1 MEDELTTDLDI
12 LSIIRVIIKKFWI
25 ILYIAIICAI
35 GTDVFFTINYKPIY
49 QTTSQFLVTAKENST
64 YSSKMTIISTKEMA
78 EKFSY
83 LLSSSV
89 MAKEVAKNLGYA
101 SLPGTIETSVVG
113 ESSILSVTV
122 NADSPLNAY
131 NIMNNLILSYNNV
144 SKHMDDSAL
153 IEPLD
158 NIRMPSY
165 PSNAV
170 DSKRNLM
177 LGFGGGALVSLGII
191 VLLELLKDDLKT
203 EKHVEKKL
211 DIKLFGTLYEEK
223 RNYFKVK
230 RKRSL
235 LINDI
240 ATSFEYIEN
249 IKEIRFKL
257 THFLTN
263 NDLKSVLITSTFENE
278 GKTTLAVN
286 LALSLAMT
294 GAKVLLIDMDLK
306 KPSLYKI
313 FGLNKNEI
321 ISFEKMLKL
330 KDYHQAINKNLMG
343 IDVLANSQSYIDSEL
358 LIDDSKLEQLFQNLK
373 NEYDYIIVDSAPVLV
388 AEDTVGLSS
397 KVDTTLFV
405 ARENYGKVRYINDA
419 IDLIKE
425 IDGNLIGCVLTRCFK
440 LPFSKVVN
448 YGRYH
453 GYYENR
459 YKKLFKDSQKEVK
472 LQQGDMNE

>member
-1 MEDELTTDLDI
+1 M
-12 LSIIRVIIKKFWI
+12 
-25 ILYIAIICAI
+25 
-35 GTDVFFTINYKPIY
+35 
-49 QTTSQFLVTAKENST
+49 
-64 YSSKMTIISTKEMA
+64 
-78 EKFSY
+78 
-83 LLSSSV
+83 
-89 MAKEVAKNLGYA
+89 
-101 SLPGTIETSVVG
+101 VG

-459 YKKLFKDSQKEVK
+459 YKQLFKDSQKEVK

>member
-1 MEDELTTDLDI
+1 MEDELTIDLNI
-12 LSIIRVIIKKFWI
+12 LSIIRVIVKKFWI
-25 ILYIAIICAI
+25 ILYVAIICAI
-35 GTDVFFTINYKPIY
+35 GTDVFFMINYTPEY

-89 MAKEVAKNLGYA
+89 MAKEVAQNLGYET
-101 SLPGTIETSVVG
+101 LPGTIETSVVG
-113 ESSILSVTV
+113 ESSILLVTV
-122 NADSPLNAY
+122 KANTPLNAY
-131 NIMNNLILSYNNV
+131 NIMNNLISSYDSV

-158 NIRMPSY
+158 QIRIPAA
-165 PSNAV
+165 PSN
-170 DSKRNLM
+170 SINSRQNLI
-177 LGFGGGALVSLGII
+177 LGFGIGALASLGLI

-203 EKHVEKKL
+203 EKQVEKKL
-211 DIKLFGTLYEEK
+211 DINLFGTLYEER

-249 IKEIRFKL
+249 VKVIRSKL
-257 THFLTN
+257 EYYLSTN
-263 NDLKSVLITSTFENE
+263 KLKSVLITSTFENE

-286 LALSLAMT
+286 LALSLAKT
-294 GAKVLLIDMDLK
+294 DAKVLLIDMDLK
-306 KPSLYKI
+306 KPSLYKV
-313 FGLNKNEI
+313 FGLDRDKI
-321 ISFEKMLKL
+321 ISFKEVLESKNYQKAIF
-330 KDYHQAINKNLMG
+330 KDVMG
-343 IDVLANSQSYIDSEL
+343 IDILANDESYIDSEL
-358 LIDDSKLEQLFQNLK
+358 LLDNEELENIFTKLK
-373 NEYDYIIVDSAPVLV
+373 NSYDYIIVDSAPVLV
-388 AEDTVGLSS
+388 AEDTISLSN
-397 KVDTTLFV
+397 KVDATLFV

-425 IDGNLIGCVLTRCFK
+425 INGNLIGCVLTRCFK
-440 LPFSKVVN
+440 LPFSKVAT

-459 YKKLFKDSQKEVK
+459 YKKIFKDSQKEVA
-472 LQQGDMNE
+472 LQQGDLDE

>member
-1 MEDELTTDLDI
+1 MEDELTIDLDI

-25 ILYIAIICAI
+25 ILYLAIICAI
-35 GTDVFFTINYKPIY
+35 VTDVFFTLNYTPVY

-89 MAKEVAKNLGYA
+89 MAKEVAKNLGYT

-113 ESSILSVTV
+113 ESSILLVTV
-122 NADSPLNAY
+122 SADSPLNAY
-131 NIMNNLILSYNNV
+131 NIMNNLISSYDNV

-158 NIRMPSY
+158 NIRMPTY

-170 DSKRNLM
+170 NSKRNLM

-211 DIKLFGTLYEEK
+211 DIKLFSTLYEEK

-249 IKEIRFKL
+249 IKDIRFKL
-257 THFLTN
+257 AHFLTTN
-263 NDLKSVLITSTFENE
+263 NLKSVLITSTFENE

-286 LALSLAMT
+286 LALSLVKT

-313 FGLNKNEI
+313 FELNKDDI
-321 ISFEKMLKL
+321 ISFEQMLKL
-330 KDYHQAINKNLMG
+330 KDYHQAINKKLMG
-343 IDVLANSQSYIDSEL
+343 VDVLVNSQSYTDSEL
-358 LIDDSKLEQLFQNLK
+358 LIDNSKLEQLFQNLK
-373 NEYDYIIVDSAPVLV
+373 KEYDYIIVDSAPVLV

-397 KVDTTLFV
+397 KVDATLFV

-472 LQQGDMNE
+472 LQQGDINE

>member
-1 MEDELTTDLDI
+1 MEDELTIDLDI

-25 ILYIAIICAI
+25 ILYLAIICAI
-35 GTDVFFTINYKPIY
+35 VTDVFFTLNYTPVY

-89 MAKEVAKNLGYA
+89 MAKEVAKNLGYT

-113 ESSILSVTV
+113 ESSILLVTV
-122 NADSPLNAY
+122 SADSPLNAY
-131 NIMNNLILSYNNV
+131 NIMNNLISSYDNV

-158 NIRMPSY
+158 NIRMPTY

-170 DSKRNLM
+170 NSKRNLM

-211 DIKLFGTLYEEK
+211 DIKLFSTLYEEK

-249 IKEIRFKL
+249 IKDIRFKL
-257 THFLTN
+257 AHFLTTN
-263 NDLKSVLITSTFENE
+263 NLKSVLITSTFENE

-286 LALSLAMT
+286 LALSLVKT

-313 FGLNKNEI
+313 FELNKDDI
-321 ISFEKMLKL
+321 ISFEQMLKL

-343 IDVLANSQSYIDSEL
+343 VDVLVNSQSYTDSEL
-358 LIDDSKLEQLFQNLK
+358 LIDNSKLEQLFQNLK
-373 NEYDYIIVDSAPVLV
+373 KEYDYIIVDSAPVLV

-397 KVDTTLFV
+397 KVDATLFV

-472 LQQGDMNE
+472 LQQGDINE

>member
-1 MEDELTTDLDI
+1 
-12 LSIIRVIIKKFWI
+12 
-25 ILYIAIICAI
+25 
-35 GTDVFFTINYKPIY
+35 
-49 QTTSQFLVTAKENST
+49 
-64 YSSKMTIISTKEMA
+64 
-78 EKFSY
+78 
-83 LLSSSV
+83 
-89 MAKEVAKNLGYA
+89 
-101 SLPGTIETSVVG
+101 
-113 ESSILSVTV
+113 
-122 NADSPLNAY
+122 
-131 NIMNNLILSYNNV
+131 
-144 SKHMDDSAL
+144 
-153 IEPLD
+153 
-158 NIRMPSY
+158 
-165 PSNAV
+165 
-170 DSKRNLM
+170 
-177 LGFGGGALVSLGII
+177 
-191 VLLELLKDDLKT
+191 
-203 EKHVEKKL
+203 
-211 DIKLFGTLYEEK
+211 
-223 RNYFKVK
+223 
-230 RKRSL
+230 
-235 LINDI
+235 
-240 ATSFEYIEN
+240 
-249 IKEIRFKL
+249 
-257 THFLTN
+257 
-263 NDLKSVLITSTFENE
+263 
-278 GKTTLAVN
+278 
-286 LALSLAMT
+286 MT

>member
-1 MEDELTTDLDI
+1 
-12 LSIIRVIIKKFWI
+12 
-25 ILYIAIICAI
+25 
-35 GTDVFFTINYKPIY
+35 
-49 QTTSQFLVTAKENST
+49 
-64 YSSKMTIISTKEMA
+64 
-78 EKFSY
+78 
-83 LLSSSV
+83 
-89 MAKEVAKNLGYA
+89 
-101 SLPGTIETSVVG
+101 
-113 ESSILSVTV
+113 
-122 NADSPLNAY
+122 
-131 NIMNNLILSYNNV
+131 
-144 SKHMDDSAL
+144 MDDSAL

-257 THFLTN
+257 IHFLTN

-343 IDVLANSQSYIDSEL
+343 IDVLANSQSYIDSEV
-358 LIDDSKLEQLFQNLK
+358 IS
-373 NEYDYIIVDSAPVLV
+373 
-388 AEDTVGLSS
+388 
-397 KVDTTLFV
+397 
-405 ARENYGKVRYINDA
+405 R
-419 IDLIKE
+419 
-425 IDGNLIGCVLTRCFK
+425 
-440 LPFSKVVN
+440 
-448 YGRYH
+448 
-453 GYYENR
+453 
-459 YKKLFKDSQKEVK
+459 
-472 LQQGDMNE
+472 